1 MSCCGGRRSN
11 VVAMPA
17 VTRPQR
23 PSAPI
28 PGSQTTVAI
37 VQYVGHSS
45 LTVYGPSTGRKYW
58 FRGYGAELAVD
69 LSDRASLRD
78 VPNLR
83 EVRMA
88 TV

>member
-1 MSCCGGRRSN
+1 MSCCGRKRSN
-11 VVAMPA
+11 FVAMP
-17 VTRPQR
+17 TTTTPDT
-23 PSAPI
+23 PSVPI
-28 PGSQTTVAI
+28 PGSQMTVAI

-69 LSDRASLRD
+69 LRDRASLRE